1 MPRKNNP
8 LVSENV
14 HIYRKNGASDDLAA
28 LGIPRLSGNELASL
42 QLSVASYVESM
53 ASELRLMARAAE
65 LESLSYFLEMVRVEA
80 SIQIAA
86 HAPTD
91 SDGANS

>member
-1 MPRKNNP
+1 MPRKDNP
-8 LVSENV
+8 LDFENV
-14 HIYRKNGASDDLAA
+14 HIFRKNGSSDDLAA

-86 HAPTD
+86 HAP
-91 SDGANS
+91 SHCDGANS

>member
-28 LGIPRLSGNELASL
+28 LGIPGFREMNWRLC
-42 QLSVASYVESM
+42 
-53 ASELRLMARAAE
+53 
-65 LESLSYFLEMVRVEA
+65 
-80 SIQIAA
+80 
-86 HAPTD
+86 
-91 SDGANS
+91 NSR